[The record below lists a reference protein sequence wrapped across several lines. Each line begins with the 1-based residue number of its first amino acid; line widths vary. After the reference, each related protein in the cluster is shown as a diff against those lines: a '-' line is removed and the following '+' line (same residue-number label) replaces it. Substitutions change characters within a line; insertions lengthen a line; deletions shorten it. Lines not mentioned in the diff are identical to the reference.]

1 MLTNA
6 RAIRGFSRLL
16 NGTALSVAAGAVVL
30 AVASPAYAV
39 GLNETPTGGVVA
51 AGAATIDVP
60 VAGTLNVTQSTDRA
74 VIHWDTMNLGHDA
87 TWNVAQ
93 PGAGSL
99 NINVATGAG
108 TDPSEILGA
117 LNSNGRVILLD
128 RNGVIFGPDSQV
140 DVAGLVASSGSLDET
155 EAMASGKLI
164 LSGDDL
170 DGAVINRGTMTVAEG
185 GLAALV
191 APYVQNS
198 GVINAK
204 LGQVI
209 LASGKKATIDL
220 SGDGLFELA
229 ADEKLT
235 KAIIR
240 NTSSGKILAEGGNVL
255 VTTATAVAA
264 LDNVINMRGIVDVS
278 SVSVQGG
285 KIVLSGGDAT
295 RVRVGG
301 TLKSDGGT
309 GGNVDVKGR
318 SVRIQGDGK
327 IMTGGGDITL
337 QAERRVRVT
346 NGFADAEGGNIRVET
361 GNGFEGIG
369 SSLLTTGTG
378 TIYIQQVNPDLN
390 TIQNAIDAISNSGTG
405 TNTIDVAEGTWVEN
419 LYIGTDNLVLN
430 GAKVGVFGDDPSRD
444 GTGETV
450 VEAADNALDTIT
462 VIANNVVID
471 GLTVTGGYDGIR
483 GIFSPNLRVQNNIVH
498 DTASSGIDLTGSP
511 DSVVAH
517 NLVFNNGW
525 DGIKA
530 DGESNGISILFNKVE
545 NVARAGVSL
554 IETASALVEGNDLST
569 LGMWGVYARQ
579 SDDLE
584 VLLNTIQGVSYS
596 EDDSKTGHGIYHVDS
611 NNSHIAD
618 NAISE
623 VAADG
628 IHVASVFGD
637 DAFGVSPIYIEGNV
651 ISYAGDDGIEVADSG
666 RTTIEGNTVSF
677 AGSDGIVV
685 HGVSAFDFY
694 YPEAEEEEPVEEEFS
709 VKTVAPVDGEWAYS
723 VNIIGNVVDTTGDD
737 GIEVFDSGRT
747 LIAYNNV
754 SNAGVLGSLSSS
766 SEESKELN
774 VNSDDDGYG
783 SDAIHVRNV
792 LGGEPVYEQ
801 GKVSLFLELPGSP
814 EGPTAVDVL
823 GNFVNVDSQTG
834 DFIGDTAD
842 DGVQVLYS
850 GDTLIDGNRIAN
862 SGFGDGAVDEW
873 GPDGIHVLGGELLPE
888 PSESEDMFAYST
900 FFYVSGDS
908 SVIVSNNYVDWT
920 AGTGIEVEDSGRV
933 EISDNAVYESDDDG
947 IRVSN
952 SHAYDDDGSYSV
964 EVLRNIVDVSGDDGI
979 EVIGSGRTHIDGN
992 TVSRSGDDGIVVSG
1006 VYASDFIYPLYP
1018 EVYFASEDSE
1028 PDPYA
1033 GYWDYSVTITNNDV
1047 SSTGD
1052 DGIEVYNSART
1063 LIADNDIR
1071 DVGFYV
1077 EDGGYDAPEFYGAV
1091 YDYDYDYYGS
1101 DAIHVRD
1108 VWAGKGYVPEGEL
1121 ITSVDIVSNAVNV
1134 DRETGEF
1141 LGETADDGVQVLYSG
1156 HTLVD
1161 NNLIANSG
1169 VAYDGEGDGAKIV
1182 CYGDCGGSGSVD
1194 VYGADGIHV
1203 MTGGLRSLA
1212 REFVSM
1218 DYPPYYPWTDVT
1230 VTNNV
1235 VTNSLDDGIAV
1246 DGASQVLVDAN
1257 VVTNVGND
1265 GIRVLGFEGYYGFDK
1280 VAGPQVSLLS
1290 EVSLPSWSAVITNN
1304 TVAQTSEEPSG
1315 ADGIEVSGYDE
1326 IYVADNAVSNFAEN
1340 GLFVSGPSNGYVTV
1354 EGNTFSDNDIG
1365 AHFQSGLIDL
1375 TGRGNR
1381 FERGRVGLRFAPIEM
1396 YYPTFYE
1403 VAIEFPEPLPS
1414 VYSYLELVDDDAPGV
1429 SPASENPPTNFGGTI
1444 GAQIFDGQSE
1454 YFVELDN
1461 GAFFEPGTPTWLNG
1475 LNSSYRMPG
1484 GEFLTPAASG
1494 GLLSAA
1500 DLAYLEAGFY
1510 HYIDD
1515 SSLGRFWFG
1524 QQKPDDTAG
1533 VPPEDVFNTFGQFG
1547 GRSGNVVVTLLGLP
1561 RLPGQGG
1568 GGAGGGAGGA
1578 GGAGGGNITDFLNS
1592 ITPAA
1597 GDEEGQSGEGA
1608 PTPEQLAA
1616 IETAAGGA
1624 GQSANCWSDATANA
1638 QNGGPTTISFSSS
1651 VGEETLQQEAAC
1663 GNNPQQ

>member
-16 NGTALSVAAGAVVL
+16 SGTALSVAVGAAVL
-30 AVASPAYAV
+30 AGTAPAYAV

-170 DGAVINRGTMTVAEG
+170 DGAVINRGTMTVSEG

-191 APYVQNS
+191 APHVENS

-204 LGQVI
+204 LGQVV

-220 SGDGLFELA
+220 AGDGLFELA

-235 KAIIR
+235 KAIIK
-240 NTSSGKILAEGGNVL
+240 NTSSGQVLAEGGHVL

-309 GGNVDVKGR
+309 GGDVEVKGR
-318 SVRIQGDGK
+318 SVRIRGDGK

-337 QAERRVRVT
+337 HAERRVRVT

-369 SSLLTTGTG
+369 SSLVTSGTG

-430 GAKVGVFGDDPSRD
+430 GAKVGVFGDGPSRD

-450 VEAADNALDTIT
+450 VETADSALDAIT

-471 GLTVTGGYDGIR
+471 GLTVTGGNDGIR

-498 DTASSGIDLTGSP
+498 DTVSSGIDLTESP
-511 DSVVAH
+511 DSVVEH

-525 DGIKA
+525 DGIKV

-545 NVARAGVSL
+545 NAARAGVSL
-554 IETASALVEGNDLST
+554 IETASARVEGNDLSG
-569 LGMWGVYARQ
+569 LGMWGVYARG
-579 SDDLE
+579 SDDLD

-596 EDDSKTGHGIYHVDS
+596 EEDSETGYGIYHLDS
-611 NNSHIAD
+611 NSSYIAD
-618 NAISE
+618 NTISE
-623 VAADG
+623 VAVDG
-628 IHVASVFGD
+628 IHVANVFGD
-637 DAFGVSPIYIEGNV
+637 DAFGVSPIYIEGNI
-651 ISYAGDDGIEVADSG
+651 ISYTGDDGIEVADSG

-677 AGSDGIVV
+677 ANSDGIVV
-685 HGVSAFDFY
+685 HGVSAHDFY
-694 YPEAEEEEPVEEEFS
+694 YPEVEEETPSEEVEPFADL
-709 VKTVAPVDGEWAYS
+709 VFIDGEWAYS

-747 LIAYNNV
+747 SIAYNDVRN
-754 SNAGVLGSLSSS
+754 SGVLGSLLSFDEGS
-766 SEESKELN
+766 L
-774 VNSDDDGYG
+774 VVSDDDGYG

-792 LGGEPVYEQ
+792 LGGEPSSEQ
-801 GKVSLFLELPGSP
+801 G
-814 EGPTAVDVL
+814 AVDVL
-823 GNFVNVDSQTG
+823 GNFINVDSETG
-834 DFIGDTAD
+834 DFLGNTAD

-862 SGFGDGAVDEW
+862 SGFGFGAVDEW
-873 GPDGIHVLGGELLPE
+873 GPDGVHVFE
-888 PSESEDMFAYST
+888 
-900 FFYVSGDS
+900 DS

-920 AGTGIEVEDSGRV
+920 AGTGVEVEDSGRV
-933 EISDNAVYESDDDG
+933 QIFDNSVSESDDDG
-947 IRVSN
+947 IWVSN
-952 SHAYDDDGSYSV
+952 GYVYDDDGSYSV

-979 EVIGSGRTHIDGN
+979 EVTLSGRTHVDGN
-992 TVSRSGDDGIVVSG
+992 TVSRSGDDGILVNGIYS
-1006 VYASDFIYPLYP
+1006 SDFIYSD
-1018 EVYFASEDSE
+1018 VYFAAEDSE
-1028 PDPYA
+1028 FDPYA

-1077 EDGGYDAPEFYGAV
+1077 GDDEYDSPEFYSAV
-1091 YDYDYDYYGS
+1091 YDDDYGDYDDYGS

-1108 VWAGKGYVPEGEL
+1108 VWAGEGFVPEGEF
-1121 ITSVDIVSNAVNV
+1121 ITSVDIISNAVNV
-1134 DRETGEF
+1134 DRETGDF
-1141 LGETADDGVQVLYSG
+1141 LGETVDDGIQVLSSD
-1156 HTLVD
+1156 HTLID

-1169 VAYDGEGDGAKIV
+1169 VG
-1182 CYGDCGGSGSVD
+1182 YGGSVD
-1194 VYGADGIHV
+1194 FYGPDGIHV
-1203 MTGGLRSLA
+1203 MMEDYLSLDDISY
-1212 REFVSM
+1212 F
-1218 DYPPYYPWTDVT
+1218 PWTNVT

-1235 VTNSLDDGIAV
+1235 VTNSFDDGIAI

-1257 VVTNVGND
+1257 VVTNVGDD
-1265 GIRVLGFEGYYGFDK
+1265 GIRVLGFEGYYGFDR
-1280 VAGPQVSLLS
+1280 VEAPTVVFLS
-1290 EVSLPSWSAVITNN
+1290 EDFLPSWDAVITNN

-1315 ADGIEVSGYDE
+1315 GDGIEVSGYDG
-1326 IYVADNAVSNFAEN
+1326 IYVADNAVSNFLEN
-1340 GLFVSGPSNGYVTV
+1340 GLFVSGSFNGSVTV

-1365 AHFQSGLIDL
+1365 AHFESGSINL
-1375 TGRGNR
+1375 TGRENR
-1381 FERGRVGLRFAPIEM
+1381 FERGRVGLRFAP
-1396 YYPTFYE
+1396 
-1403 VAIEFPEPLPS
+1403 S
-1414 VYSYLELVDDDAPGV
+1414 VYSYLELVDDDVPGV
-1429 SPASENPPTNFGGTI
+1429 SPFFQNPPTNFGGTI

-1454 YFVELDN
+1454 YFVELTN

-1475 LNSSYRMPG
+1475 LNGSYGMPG
-1484 GEFLTPAASG
+1484 GEFLTPATSG
-1494 GLLSAA
+1494 GLLSAF
-1500 DLAYLEAGFY
+1500 DLAYLEAGFH

-1515 SSLGRFWFG
+1515 SSLGLFWFG
-1524 QQKPDDTAG
+1524 QLTPDDVADI
-1533 VPPEDVFNTFGQFG
+1533 PLEDIPFEDIFSTFDAFG
-1547 GRSGNVVVTLLGLP
+1547 GGSGNIVVTLLGLP

-1568 GGAGGGAGGA
+1568 GAGSGTGGV
-1578 GGAGGGNITDFLNS
+1578 GGGNITDFLNS

-1597 GDEEGQSGEGA
+1597 GDEEGQSGEEDA
-1608 PTPEQLAA
+1608 PPERLAA
-1616 IETAAGGA
+1616 IETATGGT
-1624 GQSANCWSDATANA
+1624 GQSSNCWSNATASA
-1638 QNGGPTTISFSSS
+1638 QNGGSTTISFSSS
-1651 VGEETLQQEAAC
+1651 LGEETLQQEVAC
-1663 GNNPQQ
+1663 GNNSQQ